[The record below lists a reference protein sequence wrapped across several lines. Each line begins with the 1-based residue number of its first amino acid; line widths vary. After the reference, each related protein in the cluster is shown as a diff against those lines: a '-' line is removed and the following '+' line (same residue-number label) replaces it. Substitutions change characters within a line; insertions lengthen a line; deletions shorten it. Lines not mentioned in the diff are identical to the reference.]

1 MVTMHAD
8 LTELAAAAGI
18 FPDPFRLLIRER
30 AGSTNDEA
38 RDLALAGAPAGLVVL
53 ALEQTQGRGRR
64 GNRWF
69 APPAESL
76 AFSVVLR
83 PEAPRSLWPRL
94 ALAAGLAVAEAAG
107 HFGVEAGIKWP
118 NDIWIRDRKAAGILV
133 EAGEDFVIV
142 GIGINVNAESFPP
155 DVAATATSLHREA
168 GAPVA
173 RDALLTA
180 VIRRLAVR
188 HPQIGMDFDEL
199 LAGVRRR
206 CVLSGRAVSLL
217 TARGLRHGIVEGIG
231 PGGELLL
238 RTPEG
243 LETHLQADEVRLVDE
258 AREGRMVSEAGW

>member
-1 MVTMHAD
+1 MHE
-8 LTELAAAAGI
+8 ELAAAAGT

-30 AGSTNDEA
+30 TGSTNDEA

-64 GNRWF
+64 GNSWF

-83 PEAPRSLWPRL
+83 PEAPKPLWPRL

-133 EAGEDFVIV
+133 EAGDDFVIV
-142 GIGINVNAESFPP
+142 GIGINVNAGTLPP
-155 DVAATATSLHREA
+155 EVASIATSLHLEA
-168 GAPVA
+168 SGPVA

-188 HPQIGMDFDEL
+188 HPQIGSDFDEL

-206 CVLSGRAVSLL
+206 CVLSGRTVSLL
-217 TARGLRHGIVEGIG
+217 TARGPRHGIVEGIG
-231 PGGELLL
+231 PGGALLL
-238 RTPEG
+238 RTSEG
-243 LETHLQADEVRLVDE
+243 LESHLQADEVRLADSSRQGQGAE
-258 AREGRMVSEAGW
+258 Q